1 LNFEPLNFSKST
13 FFIFISVLAG
23 DLLGI
28 ITAEPLLRF
37 IFKPLIVPAI
47 ALHFLLVSR
56 GSSTF
61 IRKRVLAAL
70 FFSWAG
76 DVMLL
81 FEDRGSAFFM
91 AGLGSFLLAHVFYIL
106 VFFKLRG
113 GERSAGASWLILPV
127 AAYYALLMALLTPY
141 LGTLE
146 WPVRIYGLV
155 ICLMLLLAL
164 QLYFRDRRPANLQ
177 IAAGALLFVI
187 SDSLLALNKFYRPF
201 EMAGLLVMLT
211 YAFAQWLIVGG
222 VAKVER
228 TENRVQRTEP

>member
-1 LNFEPLNFSKST
+1 MNFSKAT
-13 FFIFISVLAG
+13 FFIFLFVLAG

-28 ITAEPLLRF
+28 VINEPLLRF

-56 GSSTF
+56 GSSTL

-76 DVMLL
+76 DVLLL
-81 FEDRGSAFFM
+81 FEDRGSVFFM
-91 AGLGSFLLAHVFYIL
+91 VGLGSFLLAHVFYIL
-106 VFFKLRG
+106 TFYKLRG
-113 GERSAGASWLILPV
+113 GEKSAGSNWLILPV
-127 AAYYALLMALLTPY
+127 AAYYALLMVLLTPY

-146 WPVRIYGLV
+146 WPVRVYGLV

-164 QLYFRDRRPANLQ
+164 QLYFRDRRSANLR

-187 SDSLLALNKFYRPF
+187 SDSLLAFNKFYQSF

-211 YAFAQWLIVGG
+211 YTFAQWLIVVG
-222 VAKVER
+222 VGRFQPTVDSQLPAVGS
-228 TENRVQRTEP
+228 NR